1 MKTDEELYF
10 EYLHGDNNALDEL
23 LVRHKNG
30 IIWFVYGFV
39 KNMEDAEDL
48 MMDTFAL
55 LISKKVR
62 FRNDSSF
69 KTWLYGIGRNL
80 TRNYLR
86 KNKAMPLE
94 EIELIDFDL
103 NSTGPEEEYI
113 IKESNEA
120 LYKAISLMREEYMT
134 VLYLSFFEQMD
145 ISMIAKIM
153 KKNTR
158 QVYNIMAR
166 AKKQLREVL
175 DESVSV

>member
-1 MKTDEELYF
+1 MKTDEELYI

-23 LVRHKNG
+23 LVRHRKAL
-30 IIWFVYGFV
+30 IWFIYGYV

-55 LISKKVR
+55 LISKKVK
-62 FRNDSSF
+62 FRNNSSF

-86 KNKAMPLE
+86 KNKAVSLE
-94 EIELIDFDL
+94 TIEIIDFGL
-103 NSTGPEEEYI
+103 NPSGPENELI
-113 IKESNEA
+113 IKESNEE
-120 LYKAISLMREEYMT
+120 LYRAISLMKEDYRT

-145 ISMIAKIM
+145 ISLIAKVM